1 MIIFVDVIF
10 LYVEYIFFVLEVY
23 VFLRLW
29 VNLLSKD
36 RLEIKI
42 IYIIKYII
50 NMVIE
55 YGIWSFLNILGEL
68 VEDIFILV
76 VLVFFDMFVLFF

>member
-36 RLEIKI
+36 RLNIKI